1 LNRQTLSYKE
11 ETVLRGIY
19 TGASGM
25 MAQMNRLDAVANN
38 LANVD
43 TMGYKRDTA
52 IFKAFPE
59 MLLRRTNDEGVY
71 TFPIGS
77 VDTMPIV
84 GKLGTG
90 VELNEVFTEFS
101 QGAMQS
107 TGNEFD
113 MALDGK
119 GFFSVQTE
127 SGERYT
133 RNGAFYLNNE
143 GYLVNKKGDKVLGEE
158 GPIRLQKYNFMIDQ
172 SGVIWRDATH
182 AGDAARLVSMY
193 DVKWENLERVDR
205 LKLIDF
211 EELRYL
217 KKQGDSYWLDT
228 PESGPATV
236 IPDEARPKVR
246 TGYLEASNV
255 NAISE
260 MVQMIEVNRAYEAN
274 QKTIQTHDALV
285 GRLINEVGRV

>member
-1 LNRQTLSYKE
+1 M
-11 ETVLRGIY
+11 LRGIY

-25 MAQMNRLDAVANN
+25 IAQQNRMDAVANN

-43 TMGYKRDTA
+43 STGYKRDTA

-59 MLLRRTNDEGVY
+59 MLLHRMNDEGVY
-71 TFPIGS
+71 TFPVGS
-77 VDTMPIV
+77 VDTMPMV

-90 VELNEVFTEFS
+90 VELNEVYTSFE
-101 QGAMQS
+101 QGAMKP
-107 TGNEFD
+107 TENDFD

-119 GFFSVQTE
+119 GFFSLQTE
-127 SGERYT
+127 AGERYT

-143 GYLVNKKGDKVLGEE
+143 GWLVNKKGDKVLGEG
-158 GPIRLQKYNFMIDQ
+158 GPVQLQKYNFMIDQ
-172 SGVIWRDATH
+172 DGVIWRDATH

-193 DVKWENLERVDR
+193 EVKWENVERVDR
-205 LKLIDF
+205 LKITDF
-211 EELRYL
+211 AEPRYI

-228 PESGPATV
+228 PESGPATIV
-236 IPDEARPKVR
+236 PDDARPKVR

-274 QKTIQTHDALV
+274 QKSIQTHDTLA